1 MKDNQRISK
10 LLTIGLVV
18 SVLTVL
24 LGELPIGWTVYP
36 AVEGDETGMV
46 GMLIGSGELSMLQLA
61 CGALFGGVFIPMHS
75 IGFEATARI
84 VENGGSEKAAKI
96 IRAGAV
102 ATGFWGG
109 IVHVICVALMFLC
122 KVVDLSGVTGLST
135 IPQTVMDFAL
145 WVVMPICVVFMPV
158 YYAMCIALFAS
169 IVRGKTGLPRW
180 AAVFNPVT
188 GALIMN
194 MLPMLF
200 PAAELVNALGM
211 ASMGIGSVLTF
222 GGLLTVWRDK

>member
-1 MKDNQRISK
+1 MGKQDIRK
-10 LLTIGLVV
+10 LLIIGLAASLIAVF
-18 SVLTVL
+18 
-24 LGELPIGWTVYP
+24 LGELPIGWTLYP
-36 AVEGDETGMV
+36 TVAGDETGMV

-61 CGALFGGVFIPMHS
+61 LGALFGGVFIPLHS

-122 KVVDLSGVTGLST
+122 KVVDLSGVTGLTT
-135 IPQTVMDFAL
+135 IPQPVRDFAL
-145 WVVMPICVVFMPV
+145 WLVMPICVVFMPV
-158 YYAMCIALFAS
+158 YYAMCIALFTS
-169 IVRGKTGLPRW
+169 VVRGKTCLPRW

-188 GALIMN
+188 GAVIMN
-194 MLPMLF
+194 VLPMLF
-200 PAAELVNALGM
+200 PATELINALGM
-211 ASMGIGSVLTF
+211 ASMGIGSVITF
-222 GGLLTVWRDK
+222 GGLLAVWREK